1 MDKEMKSLP
10 DNIPGSAD
18 YNWEKYGYSL
28 ITEETFE
35 GGYHEGDYKK
45 DGVMYCGY
53 CHTPKQILH
62 RWRGELRPFP
72 IHCRCKQEC
81 LARIEAERKRR
92 EQEETVIL
100 ARRHALPYPY
110 MHQWTF
116 ARDDGGSPRAT
127 RYFKDYVAHFAEARA
142 DGSGLF
148 LFGPRGSGKT
158 YAAAQIVNALCDRGY
173 RCLITSF
180 SEIVKNLL
188 SLNRENRQNYLDD
201 ICRHDLLV
209 FDDFGGEGSSN
220 FFDIHLEDIVKTC
233 YMKRIPMIVITPLA
247 QDTLEQGLNPTRQ
260 KAVDRMKERCYCVT
274 LRNTGRYQQL
284 TRERKAKMEKLLGI
298 RSN

>member
-10 DNIPGSAD
+10 DNIPGRAN

-62 RWRGELRPFP
+62 PWRGELRPFP

-127 RYFKDYVAHFAEARA
+127 RYFKD
-142 DGSGLF
+142 
-148 LFGPRGSGKT
+148 
-158 YAAAQIVNALCDRGY
+158 
-173 RCLITSF
+173 
-180 SEIVKNLL
+180 
-188 SLNRENRQNYLDD
+188 
-201 ICRHDLLV
+201 
-209 FDDFGGEGSSN
+209 
-220 FFDIHLEDIVKTC
+220 
-233 YMKRIPMIVITPLA
+233 
-247 QDTLEQGLNPTRQ
+247 
-260 KAVDRMKERCYCVT
+260 
-274 LRNTGRYQQL
+274 
-284 TRERKAKMEKLLGI
+284 
-298 RSN
+298 